1 MSSEGTP
8 KGNRIQNKQF
18 TDAIREIEKLIGR
31 KLSKREVRRLH
42 DAISGQN
49 YSYHEIIEEGLK
61 EFDN

>member
-8 KGNRIQNKQF
+8 KGNRAQNKQF

-42 DAISGQN
+42 DAISGQD
-49 YSYHEIIEEGLK
+49 YGYHGIIEEGLK